1 MPVAYCSQIS
11 AGTTH
16 KLSGLSVGRD
26 GNSLYGL
33 IEDTWALHGG
43 KPGMKEGD
51 RYFGQVCAMGTM
63 IMHAFALMIFCT
75 LMWMFSCRFRNAFAC
90 FASHAGCLLAAAAVT
105 RFQQEWWYVYITTSA
120 RYSFDIIAL

>member
-1 MPVAYCSQIS
+1 MPVAYCSKIS

-16 KLSGLSVGRD
+16 KLNGLSVGRD

-51 RYFGQVCAMGTM
+51 RYFGQVCAMETM

-75 LMWMFSCRFRNAFAC
+75 LSHVDGLLQISQCFCMLCFPCGMLACCCCCDKVPAGMVVRIYHYFS
-90 FASHAGCLLAAAAVT
+90 SLL
-105 RFQQEWWYVYITTSA
+105 I
-120 RYSFDIIAL
+120 